1 VDSAA
6 VADGALYGFHL
17 CFGTFG
23 GWPRFAPDSLDQTVA
38 LANAITRVSTRPIDW
53 MHIPALDTADEAFYA
68 PLADLELGDTRIYMG
83 LVHSMDSFAERYAA
97 AKRFLPDFG
106 LAGYCGFGRLNPDQ
120 IDGALSDHLRAVE
133 IARECV
139 PA

>member
-1 VDSAA
+1 M
-6 VADGALYGFHL
+6 GPEGGFQAIIV
-17 CFGTFG
+17 G
-23 GWPRFAPDSLDQTVA
+23 GGPTGLA
-38 LANAITRVSTRPIDW
+38 LAI
-53 MHIPALDTADEAFYA
+53 
-68 PLADLELGDTRIYMG
+68 ELGDTRIYMG
-83 LVHSMDSFAERYAA
+83 LIHSMDSFAERYAA